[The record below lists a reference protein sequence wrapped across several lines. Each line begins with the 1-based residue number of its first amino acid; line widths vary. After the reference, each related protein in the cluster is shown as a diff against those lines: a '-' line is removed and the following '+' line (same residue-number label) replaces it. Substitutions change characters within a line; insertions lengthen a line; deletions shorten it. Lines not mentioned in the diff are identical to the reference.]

1 MRNDTKTKT
10 TVEIDNHWDVD
21 MALAVM
27 QDPHAEAKTWADAV
41 RWLLLNGPPTLQDLI
56 RQAASAAFSTQFPEL
71 KPQGYT
77 ASGEPVYDLK
87 ALAKTLGISETEAGQ
102 RLSDMQG
109 AAGVRTLYA
118 PKETHQ
124 LH

>member
-1 MRNDTKTKT
+1 MDKETKRKT
-10 TVEIDNHWDVD
+10 TAEFDAHWDVE

-41 RWLLLNGPPTLQDLI
+41 RWLLLNGPPALQELI
-56 RQAASAAFSTQFPEL
+56 RQASSAATSAQFPEL

-77 ASGEPVYDLK
+77 DSGEPVYDIK
-87 ALAKTLGISETEAGQ
+87 VLAQTLGLSEAEAGQ
-102 RLSDMQG
+102 RLSEMQG
-109 AAGVRTLYA
+109 AAGIRTLYA
-118 PKETHQ
+118 PKDTHK